1 MMKTE
6 KEIIQKML
14 SITKD
19 IDRRLDMMLPIKQL
33 QKQREILAWT
43 IRSLKDVN
51 IAQKNYDIAVKL
63 WK

>member
-1 MMKTE
+1 MKTE